1 MQSNL
6 ILAHILCTIFASVF
20 LDLMLKEAC
29 STVHPTFGRRIR
41 PETKAVQHTFDA
53 HIFDFSSLLLHGA
66 HSSIDHLHRGNGIVR
81 ALYHERRRITA
92 PEKQIQR
99 SVLIGLRLMAAV
111 LAFKPITLS
120 IISCRVAALRAM
132 L

>member
-1 MQSNL
+1 
-6 ILAHILCTIFASVF
+6 
-20 LDLMLKEAC
+20 MLKEAC

-41 PETKAVQHTFDA
+41 PETKAVRQTFDA
-53 HIFDFSSLLLHGA
+53 HIFDFSSQLLHGA
-66 HSSIDHLHRGNGIVR
+66 HSPIDHFHRGNGIVR
-81 ALYHERRRITA
+81 ALYHERRRIID

-120 IISCRVAALRAM
+120 IISCRVAALRAI